1 MNIIYPKRT
10 GGRWYF
16 EGPEIDSL
24 PYYFN
29 LLGMNDILERIASE
43 IPDSENGFKF
53 SFAETEFPGYRF
65 TINRKEKHANGYW
78 YFSPELKL
86 MGWLGPEAKDVF
98 PDFPNRIYANYEPIE
113 S

>member
-1 MNIIYPKRT
+1 MNVVYPKRT

-29 LLGMNDILERIASE
+29 LLGMNDILERVASE

-53 SFAETEFPGYRF
+53 SFSDTEFPGHSF
-65 TINRKEKHANGYW
+65 TLDRGEKHERGYW
-78 YFSPELKL
+78 YFSPALKL
-86 MGWLGPEAKDVF
+86 MGYLGPETIGVF
-98 PDFPNRIYANYEPIE
+98 QNFPIRIYLKHEKLD

>member
-1 MNIIYPKRT
+1 MIVIYPKRT

-29 LLGMNDILERIASE
+29 LLGMNDILERVASE

-53 SFAETEFPGYRF
+53 SFSETELPGHSF
-65 TINRKEKHANGYW
+65 TLDRGERHDHGYW
-78 YFSPELKL
+78 YFSSELKL
-86 MGWLGPEAKDVF
+86 MGFLGPEVKDVF
-98 PDFPNRIYANYEPIE
+98 QDFPMRIYAKHEKLD